1 MVSRVKS
8 FVIGRS
14 IRGRVGRFFLLVGLV
29 PLLVM
34 AGYLVFL
41 QSGVFSET
49 TNDNLAN
56 YARVE
61 AASVEHVLGTA
72 ASDLMVVASN
82 PVLRSPTASRE
93 EKAKQ
98 LREAQDFFNVF
109 EDITLIDTT
118 GSVIDSTT
126 YSYYG
131 TWTDKDFFKD
141 ALAGRPAASDPHL
154 IPSPARLVVVF
165 TAPVVS
171 NGEVSAVVAGQMN
184 MERVWEVL
192 DSAHIG
198 TTGFLVAVDKNGDI
212 ISHPNKDLLLTK
224 LGGEEASSD
233 SDTTSIHIPKTEET
247 GSLVGQAAPVD
258 VFGWRVVALQSSAEA
273 NALFNDALEKIFI
286 VAAVV
291 VALII
296 GVSLMLSKAIVHP
309 ISVLVAGMC
318 KIADGNLDYRV
329 PAAELQEID
338 DLSASFNTMAVN
350 LEASTEKL
358 KSANEELEKRYE
370 ELADARQLAATD
382 SLTGICNHRSLQE
395 MLAKEVERS
404 VRYGSPLAIL
414 MMDVDGFKLFNET
427 YGHHAGDN
435 VLRQVAQ
442 VLMRTCR
449 TADIVGRYGG
459 DEFMVILPETDR
471 EGAASMAN
479 RILEELSQERVRTG
493 SADDIPLELS
503 TGVAV
508 CPDDSKHKEE
518 LIVCAEGSLQEARQ
532 SSASSLLVA
541 QPGPGKLVPY
551 KDAALRLFETLVRAV
566 DLKDRYTRR
575 HSQQNAEFAVELGR
589 AVGLSERA
597 QSGLRIAG
605 LLHDVGKIGVPDRI
619 LKKPGPLTDE
629 EKAIMRQHVV
639 LSTLM
644 VQGVPNRQDMSDAVS
659 CHHERW
665 DGDGYPLGLA
675 GADIP
680 LLGRILAVVDA
691 YSAMIL
697 DRPYRKALTH
707 EEAVAELRRGT
718 GTQFDPDLVELFIS
732 LLESRREAA
741 A

>member
-1 MVSRVKS
+1 
-8 FVIGRS
+8 
-14 IRGRVGRFFLLVGLV
+14 
-29 PLLVM
+29 M
-34 AGYLVFL
+34 A
-41 QSGVFSET
+41 
-49 TNDNLAN
+49 D
-56 YARVE
+56 
-61 AASVEHVLGTA
+61 
-72 ASDLMVVASN
+72 
-82 PVLRSPTASRE
+82 
-93 EKAKQ
+93 
-98 LREAQDFFNVF
+98 
-109 EDITLIDTT
+109 
-118 GSVIDSTT
+118 
-126 YSYYG
+126 
-131 TWTDKDFFKD
+131 
-141 ALAGRPAASDPHL
+141 
-154 IPSPARLVVVF
+154 
-165 TAPVVS
+165 
-171 NGEVSAVVAGQMN
+171 
-184 MERVWEVL
+184 
-192 DSAHIG
+192 
-198 TTGFLVAVDKNGDI
+198 
-212 ISHPNKDLLLTK
+212 
-224 LGGEEASSD
+224 
-233 SDTTSIHIPKTEET
+233 
-247 GSLVGQAAPVD
+247 
-258 VFGWRVVALQSSAEA
+258 
-273 NALFNDALEKIFI
+273 
-286 VAAVV
+286 
-291 VALII
+291 
-296 GVSLMLSKAIVHP
+296 
-309 ISVLVAGMC
+309 
-318 KIADGNLDYRV
+318 
-329 PAAELQEID
+329 
-338 DLSASFNTMAVN
+338 
-350 LEASTEKL
+350 
-358 KSANEELEKRYE
+358 
-370 ELADARQLAATD
+370 
-382 SLTGICNHRSLQE
+382 
-395 MLAKEVERS
+395 
-404 VRYGSPLAIL
+404 
-414 MMDVDGFKLFNET
+414 
-427 YGHHAGDN
+427 
-435 VLRQVAQ
+435 
-442 VLMRTCR
+442 
-449 TADIVGRYGG
+449 
-459 DEFMVILPETDR
+459 
-471 EGAASMAN
+471 

-493 SADDIPLELS
+493 SGDDIPLELS

-532 SSASSLLVA
+532 SSAGFLLVA